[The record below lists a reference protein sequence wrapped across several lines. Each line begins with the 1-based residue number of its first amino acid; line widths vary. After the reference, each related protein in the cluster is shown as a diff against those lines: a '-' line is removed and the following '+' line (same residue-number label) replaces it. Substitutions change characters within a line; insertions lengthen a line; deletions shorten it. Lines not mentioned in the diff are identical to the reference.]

1 MKRAIFPLP
10 VFILPEGFTK
20 LRIFEQRYLTM
31 VKEAVQD
38 NTGFVLCTYQH
49 DTDLNLPEIGCLVQ
63 ITDFNQDDNGQLLID
78 VYAEHAVSMHNAF
91 QDKQQLRHAD
101 IEIITSP
108 SWYVNTPINDEN
120 TLLSDTLRAVFAN
133 QPDLAG
139 LYKTPQFDNLAWVVA
154 RWLEILPISLV
165 KKQQLAFKSNFENL
179 LSFLHTLINNEFT
192 D

>member
-10 VFILPEGFTK
+10 VFILPEGYTK

-31 VKEAVQD
+31 VKEAVKD

-49 DTDLNLPEIGCLVQ
+49 DTELNLPEFGCMMQ
-63 ITDFNQDDNGQLLID
+63 ITDFNQDDSGQLLID
-78 VYAEHAVSMHNAF
+78 VYAEHAVSINQPF
-91 QDKQQLRHAD
+91 YDKQALRHAD
-101 IEIITSP
+101 VERVSKP
-108 SWYVNTPINDEN
+108 SWYVKSVVTDEN
-120 TLLSDTLRAVFAN
+120 LLLSHTLQAVFAN
-133 QPDLAG
+133 QPDLAA
-139 LYKTPQFDNLAWVVA
+139 LYKAPQFDNLAWVAA

-179 LSFLHTLINNEFT
+179 LSFLHTLINTEFT